1 MKAPGL
7 VEQFYLYGE
16 PPADVAPDF
25 LHVETIHARA
35 HPAGGQ
41 IRPHMHS
48 LLNHILLIETGEGTI
63 LTDDRV
69 QDFTAPHLI
78 FMPAGLI
85 HGFTFSPRVS
95 GHIITSA
102 STYLNACLAGDVSLP
117 VTQSLALSLDKS
129 WRTEFRFWAE
139 RLMRELV
146 WQAPLRAAAMEV
158 SFKALL
164 ISLARLLAL
173 RAMAQV
179 EAPGARHLLARFRAL
194 VEANFRAN
202 LPLPAYLQLLK
213 VSEAQ
218 LRYAC
223 AKAGESAP
231 AQIILARRMIEAK
244 RLLIYSDMPVAACGE
259 SLGFADPAYFSRQF
273 AKATGQAPGAYR
285 RQHRR

>member
-1 MKAPGL
+1 MKGL

-41 IRPHMHS
+41 IRPHMHN
-48 LLNHILLIETGEGTI
+48 LLNHILLIATGEGTI
-63 LTDDRV
+63 LTDDKRR
-69 QDFTAPHLI
+69 DFTAPHLI

-85 HGFTFSPRVS
+85 HGFEFSPRVS
-95 GHIITSA
+95 GHIVTSA
-102 STYLNACLAGDVSLP
+102 SAYLNACLAGDVSLP
-117 VTQSLALSLDKS
+117 VTESLALALDKD
-129 WRTEFRFWAE
+129 WRKEFRFWAE

-146 WQAPLRAAAMEV
+146 WQAPLRSAAMEV
-158 SFKALL
+158 SFRALL

-173 RAMAQV
+173 RETARA
-179 EAPGARHLLARFRAL
+179 EAPAARHLLARFRAL
-194 VEANFRAN
+194 VEQNFREN
-202 LPLPAYLQLLK
+202 LPLSEYLARLK

-223 AKAGESAP
+223 AKAGENAP

-244 RLLIYSDMPVAACGE
+244 RMLIYSDMPVAACGE

-273 AKATGQAPGAYR
+273 CKATGQAPSAYR
-285 RQHRR
+285 RLHRH

>member
-1 MKAPGL
+1 MKGL

-35 HPAGGQ
+35 QPAGGQ
-41 IRPHMHS
+41 IRPHMHN
-48 LLNHILLIETGEGTI
+48 LLNHILLIGTGEGTI
-63 LTDDRV
+63 LTDDKR

-85 HGFTFSPRVS
+85 HGFAFSPRVS
-95 GHIITSA
+95 GHIVTSA
-102 STYLNACLAGDVSLP
+102 SAYLNACLAGDVSLP
-117 VTQSLALSLDKS
+117 VTESLALGLDRS
-129 WRTEFRFWAE
+129 WRKEFRFWAE

-146 WQAPLRAAAMEV
+146 WQAPLRSAAIEV
-158 SFKALL
+158 SFRALL

-173 RAMAQV
+173 RQTAPAD
-179 EAPGARHLLARFRAL
+179 APGARHVLARFRAL
-194 VEANFRAN
+194 VEKNFRDN
-202 LPLPAYLQLLK
+202 RPLSDYLDRLK

-223 AKAGESAP
+223 AKAGETAP

-244 RLLIYSDMPVAACGE
+244 RMLIYSDLPVAACGE
-259 SLGFADPAYFSRQF
+259 RLGFADPAYFSRQF
-273 AKATGQAPGAYR
+273 AKAAGLAPGAYR
-285 RQHRR
+285 RLHRH